1 MCSTV
6 TLTQSNQLNQWHD
19 RLIGLHVVLYNYT
32 TWVVPPPSL
41 TNFSSDLDESHNRS
55 LGQVGGRVPHSPPPP
70 WLRHWWTWCC
80 QTFHKISWQ
89 LERLSIGLV
98 VLCAVAAVAWSP
110 SAARSL
116 SWSATVRTS
125 CAAVCGLV
133 CSHNDCQQY
142 RIIFVDADTVWVI
155 FTCSLASY
163 SLTLI
168 NSFPMATFGVTS
180 YRVNSNYILG

>member
-6 TLTQSNQLNQWHD
+6 TLTQSNQRH
-19 RLIGLHVVLYNYT
+19 
-32 TWVVPPPSL
+32 WVVPPQSYQLLIGSGRIPQSV
-41 TNFSSDLDESHNRS
+41 
-55 LGQVGGRVPHSPPPP
+55 LGTSGGTRPPQSPPP

>member
-1 MCSTV
+1 MLQIFYAYWC
-6 TLTQSNQLNQWHD
+6 QSNARLHSHGARTVDRTFLWDVMQLS
-19 RLIGLHVVLYNYT
+19 RR
-32 TWVVPPPSL
+32 
-41 TNFSSDLDESHNRS
+41 SHY
-55 LGQVGGRVPHSPPPP
+55 QE
-70 WLRHWWTWCC
+70 WIWCC